1 MPGRPVDEGGGGE
14 SHVAHQMASNFTQ
27 LSVELHDAAG
37 RDKTI
42 ASLAPANIL
51 FLFSLF
57 SFPQRLSNIL
67 RSRLRTRA
75 TTGRGGGST
84 GDIVWLEQRYERSTL
99 VFSTSLSLS
108 PSPPLFF
115 FFPHNLLSA
124 TLPATALPAT
134 VPFHGP
140 FSV

>member
-1 MPGRPVDEGGGGE
+1 MDEGGGGE

-84 GDIVWLEQRYERSTL
+84 GDIVWLEQRY
-99 VFSTSLSLS
+99 VVSLFPL
-108 PSPPLFF
+108 PPPF